1 MLWKEILQNWENGNY
16 PKLPKNI
23 NKPFLWRTSPIN
35 KEQTTIFKEEFKI
48 DTRLLN
54 RKQDYSLF
62 LKPPSSLL
70 KKKNNNVISTINNSG
85 DTILVIPK
93 PKEKKFTNLYLFM
106 KNASDIQ
113 QTKVW
118 KKVVKE
124 ARKLLKNN
132 DYIWISTHGLGINYL
147 HIRISTKPK
156 YYESSK
162 LQYIKSNKKK
172 TKKILKQI
180 KNIKSNKSKK

>member
-1 MLWKEILQNWENGNY
+1 MLWKQVLQNWDDGNY
-16 PKLPKNI
+16 PKLPENI
-23 NKPFLWRTSPIN
+23 NKPFLWRTSAIN
-35 KEQTTIFKEEFKI
+35 KDESTIFKEEFNI
-48 DTRLLN
+48 DKRLFN
-54 RKQDYSLF
+54 KKQDYKLF
-62 LKPPSSLL
+62 LNPPSSLL
-70 KKKNNNVISTINNSG
+70 KKKNDNVISTTNISG

-106 KNASDIQ
+106 KNASEIQ
-113 QTKVW
+113 QKKVW

-132 DYIWISTHGLGINYL
+132 DNIWISTHGLGINYL

-162 LQYIKSNKKK
+162 LQFINKKS
-172 TKKILKQI
+172 KKNN
-180 KNIKSNKSKK
+180 KNIKSKKHKKSKKN